1 METCYHEK
9 LEKLEKLKSSH
20 FTYFL
25 FYEREFENDIIFYSE
40 NTLKIKLKNEFDR
53 KWMCI
58 CFKFSFFLL
67 LSKQVMETENKY
79 A

>member
-53 KWMCI
+53 K
-58 CFKFSFFLL
+58 
-67 LSKQVMETENKY
+67 
-79 A
+79 